1 MATKW
6 TEEQQQVIDLRDC
19 NLLVSAAA
27 GSGKTAVLV
36 ERILS
41 KIMNET
47 HPTDIDR
54 LLIVTFTNAAA
65 GEMRDRIRS
74 AIENKIEELSRSE
87 NEHLLDHLQRQI
99 ALLQNAQIATIHSFC
114 QYVIR
119 NHFHTIDL
127 DPGLRI
133 ADEGE
138 QKLLQHDVL
147 EKLLE
152 EKYAEGDDAFLA
164 MAEALAPGRDD
175 RALTEIVLSLYLFS
189 QSFPQPE
196 KWLEACCRLYEISS
210 VKELDET
217 QWIAELMRLST
228 GILTDV
234 QERIEET
241 MQIAEDADG
250 PYLYLP
256 ALQDDADF
264 IEELLTEQ
272 SYSRRSSR
280 LRTFEGWTRLSV
292 KKDSNISEEKRK
304 RAKELRDEYKKT
316 VDDIKKE
323 FFYAEPEILIRQMQD
338 AAPMMQSVTGL
349 TAAFA
354 QKYAEE
360 KIKKNLMDFN
370 DLEHFALQILVS
382 EKENEI
388 RPTAVADDFA
398 DYFEEIMIDEYQD
411 SNLVQEMILTSISKV
426 RKGIYNL
433 FMVGDVKQSIYK
445 FRLARPE
452 LFMEKYH
459 SYSVDEGVCRRID
472 LHKNF
477 RSRSQVLKDVN
488 FLFEQLMAEDMGGIA
503 YDEAAALYPG
513 AVFETG
519 DEASFRNTEVLLVEP
534 DIELQEEQS
543 IDCEIGE
550 KTAEIDAAAREL
562 EARATAGRI
571 REIVG
576 RELVWDKE
584 EQRYRPA
591 RYSDIVILLRTISGW
606 ADVFAEELKNMD
618 VPASTGARTGYFST
632 VEVQTVLSLLQIIDN
647 PCQDIPL
654 TAVLHS
660 PIGNLDAVS
669 LADIRSRHPQQPFYE
684 ACMEEESLQEFFSML
699 QEFRELA
706 VYTPIHELLWMILD
720 RTGYGAYAAAM
731 PGGSQRQANLE
742 MLVEKAIA
750 YEAGSYRGLYN
761 FIRYI
766 ENLHKYD
773 VDFGEATLASEQE
786 NTVRIMSIHKS
797 KGLEFPIVFV
807 CGMGKQIDQ
816 SDAGGALITHADLG
830 IGCDCID
837 LQLRIRTATLLKRFL
852 KRQTVLE
859 NLGEELRVL
868 YVALTRAKEK
878 LILTGTITKLEE
890 KLRKYSSVCGRSEVA
905 LSFTNRAGA
914 RTYWDWILPALLRNK
929 KAQPL
934 LHTYELGADRRHPL
948 YERETNFQIREI
960 SAWELME
967 NEVERQQQ
975 YHMSKEQLLGLPL
988 EAVFDE
994 MAARELAQ
1002 HMSFQYFSENEAA
1015 IPSKVSVSE
1024 LKKLAQYESSEDGQL
1039 LYEETVPIPLIP
1051 EFLQKEREITGAA
1064 RGTIYHKLMECLDF
1078 KKFLDA
1084 DDHSALLENEIHR
1097 LRISGHLNEE
1107 EAALIER
1114 RKILCFLASPLA
1126 VRMQKAHAAGRL
1138 FRERQFV
1145 LGMNASDIKRE
1156 WSREKQVLIQGIIDA
1171 FFVEEGEI
1179 VLLDYKTD
1187 FVKFKEASSLYR
1199 KYGVQ
1204 LDYYKQA
1211 LERLMDLPVKEQ
1223 LIYSFCL
1230 DIVITGEEHD

>member
-6 TEEQQQVIDLRDC
+6 TEEQQQVIDLRGC

-41 KIMNET
+41 KIMDET
-47 HPTDIDR
+47 HPADIDR

-65 GEMRDRIRS
+65 GEMRDRIRA
-74 AIENKIEELSRSE
+74 AIENKMEEKAEDERLFE
-87 NEHLLDHLQRQI
+87 HLQRQT

-152 EKYAEGDDAFLA
+152 EQYAAKNAAFLE

-175 RALTEIVLSLYLFS
+175 RELMETVLSLYQFS

-196 KWLEACCRLYEISS
+196 KWLESCCERYEIASAE
-210 VKELDET
+210 ELDT
-217 QWIAELMRLST
+217 AGWINELMRLTT

-234 QERIEET
+234 RERIAEAAE
-241 MQIAEDADG
+241 IAEEADG
-250 PYLYLP
+250 PYSYGP

-264 IEELLTEQ
+264 IEELLAEE

-280 LRTFEGWTRLSV
+280 FRAFNGWTRLTA
-292 KKDSNISEEKRK
+292 KKDSAVSEEKKARV
-304 RAKELRDEYKKT
+304 KELREEYKKT
-316 VDDIKKE
+316 AEELKKE
-323 FFYAEPEILIRQMQD
+323 FFYADPESIVRQMQD
-338 AAPMMQSVTGL
+338 SAPMMRSITAL
-349 TAAFA
+349 TATFA
-354 QKYAEE
+354 QKFSEE
-360 KIKKNLMDFN
+360 KSKKNLMDFN
-370 DLEHFALQILVS
+370 DLEHFALQILMQ
-382 EKENEI
+382 EQDGEM
-388 RPTAVADDFA
+388 RPSAVAEDFA
-398 DYFEEIMIDEYQD
+398 DYFDEIMIDEYQD
-411 SNLVQEMILTSISKV
+411 SNLVQEMILTSISKM
-426 RKGIYNL
+426 RNGIYNV

-452 LFMEKYH
+452 LFMEKYQ
-459 SYSVDEGVCRRID
+459 SYSAQEGKCRRID

-477 RSRSQVLKDVN
+477 RSRSQVLGDVN
-488 FLFEQLMAEDMGGIA
+488 YLFEQMMETDMGGIA

-513 AVFETG
+513 AVFEAG
-519 DEASFRNTEVLLVEP
+519 DEEHFRSTEVLLIEP
-534 DIELQEEQS
+534 DAELQKEETKPQQ
-543 IDCEIGE
+543 EE
-550 KTAEIDAAAREL
+550 EPAVREL
-562 EARATAGRI
+562 EARAVGARI

-584 EQRYRPA
+584 EKAYRPA
-591 RYSDIVILLRTISGW
+591 RYEDIVILLRTISGW
-606 ADVFAEELKNMD
+606 ADVFVEVMKNMD
-618 VPASTGARTGYFST
+618 IPASTGARTGYFST
-632 VEVQTVLSLLQIIDN
+632 IEVQTVLSLLKIIDN

-654 TAVLHS
+654 AAVLHS
-660 PIGNLDAVS
+660 PIGGMDAAA
-669 LADIRSRHPQQPFYE
+669 LAEIRSRRPEQPFYE
-684 ACMEEESLQEFFSML
+684 ACMEEEMLQEFFEML

-706 VYTPIHELLWMILD
+706 VFTPIHELLWIVLE

-761 FIRYI
+761 FNRYM
-766 ENLHKYD
+766 ENLHKYE
-773 VDFGEATLASEQE
+773 VDFGEAALASGQE
-786 NTVRIMSIHKS
+786 NAVRIMSIHKS

-807 CGMGKQIDQ
+807 CGMGKQMNQ
-816 SDAGGALITHADLG
+816 SDARGTLITHADLG

-837 LQLRIRTATLLKRFL
+837 LRLRTCTATLLKRLL
-852 KRQTVLE
+852 KRRTVLE
-859 NLGEELRVL
+859 NLGEEQRVL

-878 LILTGTITKLEE
+878 LILTGTITKLPE
-890 KLRKYSSVCGRSEVA
+890 KLRKYAAVCGREETT
-905 LSFTNRAGA
+905 LSFTERAGA
-914 RTYWDWILPALLRNK
+914 RTYWDWILPSLLRNK
-929 KAQPL
+929 NAQPL
-934 LHTYELGADRRHPL
+934 LNAYELGADLRHPL
-948 YERETNFQIREI
+948 YKRETNFQIREI
-960 SAWELME
+960 TAQELLEME
-967 NEVERQQQ
+967 MKQQQ
-975 YHMSKEQLLGLPL
+975 ESYISKEELLRLPA

-994 MAARELAQ
+994 TIAQELEREL
-1002 HMSFQYFSENEAA
+1002 SFQYFSEKEAE

-1024 LKKLAQYESSEDGQL
+1024 LKKLAQYESSEDGEL
-1039 LYEETVPIPLIP
+1039 LYEETDPVPLIP

-1084 DDHSALLENEIHR
+1084 DDEEELLEREIGR
-1097 LRISGHLNEE
+1097 LQKGGHLNEE

-1114 RKILCFLASPLA
+1114 PRILRFLQSELA
-1126 VRMQKAHAAGRL
+1126 VRMQKADAKKQL
-1138 FRERQFV
+1138 FREQQFV
-1145 LGMNASDIKRE
+1145 LETAASEIKGE
-1156 WSREKQVLIQGIIDA
+1156 WSSEKQVLIQGIIDA
-1171 FFVEEGEI
+1171 FFIEEGEI

-1187 FVKFKEASSLYR
+1187 FVKLKEASSLYQ
-1199 KYGVQ
+1199 KYRVQ
-1204 LDYYKQA
+1204 LDYYKEA
-1211 LERLMDLPVKEQ
+1211 LERLTDLPVKEQ

-1230 DIVITGEEHD
+1230 DAVIRGDKND